1 MKVNIVNDVKKKDI
15 TLGVRVDADLEEQIK
30 SLAEKEDRS
39 VSWILRHLILEG
51 LKVKGIRARRAG
63 RPDPH

>member
-1 MKVNIVNDVKKKDI
+1 MKVNIVNYVKKKDI

-51 LKVKGIRARRAG
+51 LQAKGISEQAG
-63 RPDPH
+63 RSNRQ